1 MTTHRSLLNRIKK
14 LEALETPVAPRRIEV
29 RRMTDRELLYAVGG
43 GEVHELLAVKS
54 QVDYLRGLSTRLDLL
69 AERRELLLGDRGS
82 GTTWAG
88 LTAVVSLATA
98 HKVNACVFTGPY
110 LIEDTHRLL
119 RDILPAD
126 WVDHDAEERGFY
138 RLPEHVRLHVVSYKK
153 PKTWPEH
160 CRVVMLND
168 YAYASEETIEAIL
181 RRGTVRIVTG
191 NPPLKTEPG
200 RVWVLRERDRAKAA
214 GTLHRFKSE
223 QNQSLMGDVSQFEP
237 IADVLA
243 PEMKTFWDGTGL

>member
-1 MTTHRSLLNRIKK
+1 MTTHRSLLNK
-14 LEALETPVAPRRIEV
+14 LQKLTAELTPVESRRIEV
-29 RRMTDRELLYAVGG
+29 RGRSTDDLLVAAGE
-43 GEVHELLAVKS
+43 GEVHQLTAVDS
-54 QVDYLRGLSTRLDLL
+54 QVDYLRWLSTRLALTD
-69 AERRELLLGDRGS
+69 ERQELLLGDRRS

-88 LTAVVSLATA
+88 LVALVSLATTN
-98 HKVNACVFTGPY
+98 KVNVCVFTGPY
-110 LIEDTHRLL
+110 LLEDTHRLL
-119 RDILPAD
+119 RDILPSD
-126 WVDHDAEERGFY
+126 WVEHDAEERGFY

-191 NPPLKTEPG
+191 NPPLKTQPG
-200 RVWVLRERDRAKAA
+200 RAWVLRERARAKAA
-214 GTLHRFKSE
+214 GTLFRFKSE
-223 QNQSLMGDVSQFEP
+223 QNQSLMGNPAGYERIV
-237 IADVLA
+237 DVLA